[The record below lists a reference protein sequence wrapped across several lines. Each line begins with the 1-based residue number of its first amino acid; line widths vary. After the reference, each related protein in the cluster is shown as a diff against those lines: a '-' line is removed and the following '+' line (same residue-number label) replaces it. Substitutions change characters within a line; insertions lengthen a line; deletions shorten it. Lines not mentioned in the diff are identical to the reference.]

1 MNKILL
7 SAFFAVVMLQLGQAQ
22 KLEAWIEAGDKAYE
36 RQDYYSAYRYYGIAL
51 EYKENQTDILYQ
63 YANSARE
70 FFIFSK
76 ADSAYQVVLAR
87 DTSNAFPEAAYWLG
101 KVKQRLGDYENS
113 SVFLQKF
120 LDDQPNANTKYRNDA
135 LKAVEDNSWAQ
146 QMIDETDDI
155 TIKNMGPVIN
165 TPYSDFGTALKG
177 DSLYYSSFVPNLNDT
192 FNPPRPYIR
201 IFQSIADAEGNF
213 QEGKQ
218 LGKPINIK
226 QRQWAHTAFNKDYK
240 RVYFTQCDYV
250 DAADIRCELFVS
262 QIQPDGKWSQ
272 PAPLSINVAG
282 KTNTQPNVGLDRE
295 GNEILYFVSDRDGG
309 KGGLDI
315 WYSMI
320 NEDGS
325 IGTPMNLADI
335 NTEEDDA
342 TPFYYSRGHTL
353 FFSSEGYQTLGGFD
367 IYETRNL
374 GDSWTDPRH
383 LGVPVNSSYNDL
395 YYTVFAEGEKAYF
408 SSNRPDSSAI
418 FWDDSKEACCNDIYT
433 YDRNQIVNL
442 LALTYDKLDQT
453 ELPGATVT
461 LYELLPNGEEVLI
474 SSIDNPSA
482 NDFNFPLEADKKYK
496 IVATRPGYIQD
507 VVTIDLMDPQYVGKT
522 EIEQKLYL
530 EPGIRL
536 NVSTYENID
545 SMPLIGTTVELY
557 EVGEYGELELIESKE
572 NPTGNDFTF
581 ALEPG
586 KKYRIKGMK
595 PGFPDAFDDVD
606 LTQPQYTDVRT
617 IEKKLYLGQELEVL
631 VFDEDTREPLSGA
644 TVELLEMIQGRPQPK
659 HKRTNPDANS
669 FYFPLDLSKKYKI
682 RGSRKGYQD
691 ANLDLIFDQAVVEQ
705 AGGRLTVE
713 LYLKRTSLND
723 FLPLTLYFDNDY
735 PDPRS
740 RSYSTDTP
748 YIPTNIEYYEK
759 RDEFISAVTE
769 GLSQEEAF
777 RTTRRFRDFFEREVR
792 GGRSDLEDLSK
803 AMLSILKGGTPL
815 TIKLQGFTSVRGASD
830 YNLRLSARRIQS
842 VKNEFARYAD
852 GVLKPY
858 LDSRQLKIEEEPL
871 GETQATIRR
880 ISAALT
886 DLVGGSIYS
895 IFASLSR
902 RVEISEVEVGK

>member
-1 MNKILL
+1 MNKIIL

-51 EYKENQTDILYQ
+51 EYKEDQTDVLYQ
-63 YANSARE
+63 YANAARE

-76 ADSAYQVVLAR
+76 ADSAYQVVIAR
-87 DTSNAFPEAAYWLG
+87 DSSNAFPEAAYWLG
-101 KVKQRLGDYENS
+101 KVKQRLGQYETS
-113 SVFLQKF
+113 SLFFQKF
-120 LDDQPNANTKYRNDA
+120 LDDQPNANAAYREDA
-135 LKAVEDNSWAQ
+135 LKAIEDNSWAQ
-146 QMIDETDDI
+146 QMVNETEDI
-155 TIKNMGPVIN
+155 TIRNMGAMIN

-177 DSLYYSSFVPNLNDT
+177 DSLYYSSFVPNLQDT
-192 FNPPRPYIR
+192 FNPPRPFIK
-201 IFQSIADAEGNF
+201 IFQSVADAEGTF
-213 QEGKQ
+213 QQGTQ
-218 LGKPINIK
+218 LDKPINIK
-226 QRQWAHTAFNKDYK
+226 KRQSAHTAFNKDYT
-240 RVYFTQCDYV
+240 RVYFTQCDYIE
-250 DAADIRCELFVS
+250 AADIRCELFVS
-262 QIQPDGKWSQ
+262 EIQPDGKWGQ
-272 PAPLSINVAG
+272 PTALNINAAG
-282 KTNTQPNVGLDRE
+282 KTTTQPNVGTDRE
-295 GNEILYFVSDRDGG
+295 GNEILYFVSDREGG

-315 WYSMI
+315 WYAPLG
-320 NEDGS
+320 EDGTP
-325 IGTPMNLADI
+325 GTPMNLTEL
-335 NTEEDDA
+335 NTEADDA
-342 TPFYYSRGHTL
+342 TPFYYSRAHTL
-353 FFSSEGYQTLGGFD
+353 YFSSEGYQNLGGFD
-367 IYETRNL
+367 IYESRNL
-374 GDSWTDPRH
+374 GHSWTDPRH

-395 YYTVFAEGEKAYF
+395 YYTVFADGEKAYF
-408 SSNRPDSSAI
+408 SSNRPDSTAI
-418 FWDDSKEACCNDIYT
+418 FWDDSKESCCNDIYT

-442 LALTYDKLDQT
+442 LALTFDKLDLT
-453 ELPGATVT
+453 DLPGATVT
-461 LYELLPNGEEVLI
+461 LYEILPNGEEVLI
-474 SSIDNPSA
+474 SSLDNPGG

-496 IVATRPGYIQD
+496 IEATRPGYVPD
-507 VVTIDLMDPQYVGKT
+507 AVTIDLLDPQYVGKT

-536 NVSTYENID
+536 NVTTYENID
-545 SMPLIGTTVELY
+545 SLPLIGTTVELF
-557 EVGEYGELELIESKE
+557 EVGPDGELKLVDSKE

-595 PGFPDAFDDVD
+595 PGFPDAFEEID
-606 LTQPQYTDVRT
+606 LTDPGYVGQRSID
-617 IEKKLYLGQELEVL
+617 KKLYLGQELEVL
-631 VFDEDTREPLSGA
+631 VFDEDTKEPLANA

-682 RGSRKGYQD
+682 QGSRKGYQD
-691 ANLDLIFDQAVVEQ
+691 ANLDLNFDPEVVKQ

-713 LYLKRTSLND
+713 LYLKRTSLSD

-740 RSYSTDTP
+740 RSYTTNTP

-759 RDEFISAVTE
+759 KDEFMKTVTE

-803 AMLSILKGGTPL
+803 AMLSILKGGTSL
-815 TIKLQGFTSVRGASD
+815 TINLQGFTSIRGASD

-842 VKNEFARYAD
+842 VKNEFQKYAD
-852 GVLKPY
+852 GALKPY
-858 LDSRQLKIEEEPL
+858 LDSGKLKFKEEPL